1 MIKKIIKETVKYLD
15 EKKAENIV
23 TLDLKKLT
31 TITDYFIIATA
42 NSETHLRTLARE
54 LVKFFK
60 KENNLHLINPLN
72 ENDRSWILL
81 DYQDFII
88 HLFLEETRQYY
99 CLEELWF
106 EAKKYE
112 KI

>member
-15 EKKAENIV
+15 EKKAENII

-42 NSETHLRTLARE
+42 NSETHLRTLAGE

-60 KENNLHLINPLN
+60 KENRLHLINPLN

-88 HLFLEETRQYY
+88 HLFTEETREYY